1 MPPSVPIPSGDTQ
14 ASQDDGSA
22 QFGGMGE
29 APASITSSDANGQS
43 DAQLQA
49 LLLPGQP
56 LHQKLLSRLIARFNL
71 SQRHMSARYDDWD
84 RVNEH
89 LGMYIDL
96 SRNARRSDRTL
107 DTGKLEMPF
116 DRAIV
121 VPFSYAIHEVRKT
134 QLFGLFAYREPFFE
148 MMGRAPNDVR
158 GAQCMEAK
166 LAYDMDQTQGTRV
179 IYSLINDTEKYGMGI
194 VYDSWEDEYGW
205 VDAPPPPPQNPLLA
219 KVQEMLQASGMM
231 APPAP
236 VKTWGCTREYNRLEN
251 VDPYNFFPDPRTPVS
266 LIQNAEFLSHQNF
279 RGYSWLMERSQ
290 ENGGPYFN
298 IDKLKSGSGGGPA
311 GAAGSR
317 QTGIQGARFS
327 ADQFQLKESAD
338 EKDKGFFSLLH
349 FQVKI
354 VPKEWQ
360 LGSGTRP
367 EIWWFTVAD
376 SKTIIR
382 AHPSPNKHGKF
393 SYSVAEGNHD
403 PHATM
408 NPGMVELMDGPQRY
422 ANWLFNSN
430 VENGRKFLNDALI
443 YDPMLIE
450 EQDLLNPGPARHIR
464 VTATGSQ
471 LLQNGAMALS
481 SMIQQLNLTDVT
493 GNHLKTTQFV
503 FDLMQRMSAAN
514 DPMMGQ
520 QTEEKRTLGEV
531 QSIIAAG
538 SQRIGVTARM
548 IDAMAIAPMAQRM
561 IANTQQFTTM
571 EQWYR
576 VTGNLAK
583 DAAAQGGRLFM
594 TPDDLAG
601 DFTYKAI
608 AGTLPADPA
617 RHSEVW
623 ANILTVFTQNPALQ
637 TSADGTKKLDLT
649 QIAGEMVR
657 AAGVRNLDDFYVDI
671 QPDPQVQAGVQAGN
685 LVPQGQAQSNGQ
697 GGVAGA
703 GIQSPMVAVPG
714 APASLP
720 GQMPQGAVPPG
731 AQPAGAQLS
740 PQQPP
745 AR

>member
-1 MPPSVPIPSGDTQ
+1 MPPSVPTPVSDTTNT
-14 ASQDDGSA
+14 DDGSA
-22 QFGGMGE
+22 QFGSGD
-29 APASITSSDANGQS
+29 APVSITGGDAAGQG
-43 DAQLQA
+43 DAKLQAQLV
-49 LLLPGQP
+49 PGQP
-56 LHQKLLSRLIARFNL
+56 LHQKILSRLIARFNI
-71 SQRHMSARYDDWD
+71 SERHMSARYDDWD
-84 RVNEH
+84 RVDEH
-89 LGMYIDL
+89 LNMFIDL
-96 SRNARRSDRTL
+96 GRNARRSDKTL
-107 DTGKLEMPF
+107 DLGKMEMPF

-121 VPFSYAIHEVRKT
+121 VPFAYAIHEVRKT

-148 MMGRAPNDVR
+148 MMGRSPEDVR

-205 VDAPPPPPQNPLLA
+205 IDAPPPPPDDPKLA
-219 KVQEMLQASGMM
+219 QVQAMLQAAG
-231 APPAP
+231 AIPPPAP

-266 LIQNAEFLSHQNF
+266 LIQNAEFISHQNF

-290 ENGGPYFN
+290 DNGGAYFN
-298 IDKLKSGSGGGPA
+298 IDKLKSGSGGGPT
-311 GAAGSR
+311 GAAVAR
-317 QTGIQGARFS
+317 QTGIQKSRFNL
-327 ADQFQLKESAD
+327 DQFQLKESAD

-349 FQVKI
+349 FQVKL

-360 LGSGTRP
+360 LGDGTRP
-367 EIWWFTVAD
+367 EIWMFTLAD

-393 SYSVAEGNHD
+393 SYAVAEGNHD
-403 PHATM
+403 PHSTM

-464 VTATGSQ
+464 VTPTGSQ
-471 LLQNGAMALS
+471 LLQAGAMQLE
-481 SMIQQLNLTDVT
+481 SMCRQLELTDVT

-583 DAAAQGGRLFM
+583 DAEAQGGRLFM
-594 TPDDLAG
+594 TPADLAG

-608 AGTLPADPA
+608 SGTLPADPA

-637 TSADGTKKLDLT
+637 MSADGTKKLDLT

-671 QPDPQVQAGVQAGN
+671 QPDPQVAAQAQAGN
-685 LVPQGQAQSNGQ
+685 IIPQGQAQSNGQ

-703 GIQSPMVAVPG
+703 GIQTPMVAVPG
-714 APASLP
+714 MPQAQP
-720 GQMPQGAVPPG
+720 GQMPQGAAQPG
-731 AQPAGAQLS
+731 AQPQGAQLA
-740 PQQPP
+740 PAQPP